1 MSAKPK
7 LFMTREVFPEV
18 VRRLEAHFD
27 VEVWDKYQ
35 PPKYDVLMSKAAEVD
50 ALYTLLTDRIDCDLI
65 RSSPRLRIVAQ
76 MAVGYDNID
85 VGCATE
91 HGVYITNTPGVLTE
105 ATAEF
110 TWALIL
116 AAARRIVEADHFVR
130 WGEWWRLETGWH
142 PMMMLGVE
150 LEGKTLGILGMGRIG
165 SRVAEI
171 GRAFG
176 MRIIYHSRSRKPDIE
191 DRLEAEYKSLEELLR
206 ESDIL
211 SIHLPLTS
219 ETRHIIG
226 ERELRMMKP
235 TAILVNTG
243 RGAIVDTGA
252 LVRALS
258 EGWIAG
264 AALDVFEEEPLN
276 PNHPL
281 TAFKNVVLAPHA
293 ASATRE
299 TRLRMASIAAE
310 NLLAFKRGEVPPN
323 LVNREVLKVRPPGFG

>member
-1 MSAKPK
+1 MKRPRV
-7 LFMTREVFPEV
+7 FVTREVFPEA
-18 VRRLEAHFD
+18 LELLSKYYD

-35 PPKYDVLMSKAAEVD
+35 PPPYETLLSKAREAD
-50 ALYTLLTDRIDCDLI
+50 ALYTLLTDRIDCDLL
-65 RSSPRLRIVAQ
+65 SQAPRLRIVAQ
-76 MAVGYDNID
+76 MAVGFDNID
-85 VGCATE
+85 VECATRL
-91 HGVYITNTPGVLTE
+91 GIYVTNTPGVLTE

-116 AAARRIVEADHFVR
+116 AAARRVVEADHFVR
-130 WGEWWRLETGWH
+130 WGEWWRLRTGWH

-150 LEGKTLGILGMGRIG
+150 LRGKTLGILGMGRIG

-171 GRAFG
+171 GKAFG
-176 MRIIYHSRSRKPDIE
+176 MRIIYHSRSRKREIE
-191 DRLEAEYKSLEELLR
+191 KELGAEYRSLEDLLR

-211 SIHLPLTS
+211 SIHLPLTD
-219 ETRHIIG
+219 ETRHLIG
-226 ERELRMMKP
+226 ESELKLMKK

-252 LVRALS
+252 LVKALR
-258 EGWIAG
+258 EGWIAA

-299 TRLRMASIAAE
+299 TRLRMAMMAAE
-310 NLLAFKRGEVPPN
+310 NLVAFAQGKVPPN
-323 LVNREVLKVRPPGFG
+323 LVNREVVKVRQPGF